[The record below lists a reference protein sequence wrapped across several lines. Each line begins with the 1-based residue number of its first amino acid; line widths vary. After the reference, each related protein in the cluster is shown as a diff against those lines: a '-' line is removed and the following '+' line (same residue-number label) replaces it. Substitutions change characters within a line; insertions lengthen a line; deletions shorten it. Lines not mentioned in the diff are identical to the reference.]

1 MCIRKNNGLPKD
13 VHALIPRTCVYLTL
27 QDKGEFTGVIKDM
40 DLEMERI
47 PWVIWADR
55 SYDSS
60 F

>member
-47 PWVIWADR
+47 PWVIWADPI
-55 SYDSS
+55 
-60 F
+60 